1 MTATVKLPES
11 LEAALRQ
18 RCRQEGRSISEVIRD
33 ALSAYLASP
42 PELPSAWSLGQ
53 EYFGRFGGPSDLASQ
68 RKRELADMWG
78 ERHAARGA
86 RGGGHPS

>member
-18 RCRQEGRSISEVIRD
+18 RCRQEGRSISEVMRD

-42 PELPSAWSLGQ
+42 PELASAWALGQ
-53 EYFGRFGGPSDLASQ
+53 EVFGRHGGPSDLAAQ
-68 RKRELADMWG
+68 RKHELADIWG
-78 ERHAARGA
+78 ERHAARGS
-86 RGGGHPS
+86 RGGGHAS